1 MEKLK
6 TDILVIGAGPA
17 GGSAA
22 LAARRHAVSVLIVER
37 KKNVGRPVQCAEF
50 IPAMMLGELTL
61 GAQGNDK
68 SFIVQKI
75 KGMKTFIKGKLEK
88 ETKAP
93 GFIINRDV
101 FDQKIVKEAK
111 KNGARLLTS
120 TKAVS
125 MTPDKTIILKQE
137 DNVSLEVDARVI
149 IAADGPNS
157 RVGQWLNIPPV
168 KQLPG
173 VQMAFALKE
182 KSEFT
187 QIYLEPEIHAGY
199 SWLFPK
205 GDIANVG
212 LGFKKTSQNMQT
224 AVALL
229 KQFVSQFKKRGIIM
243 GEPLSH
249 RAGWIPAESRKKAVY
264 GNILF
269 AGDAAGH
276 THPITGA
283 GIFTAVACGK
293 MAGERAACAVL
304 KNDLSILLKYDEQW
318 QEMFGRTLNHAV
330 QKRLKME
337 AEWENFDKIIRSC
350 WIAFREY
357 YV

>member
-1 MEKLK
+1 M
-6 TDILVIGAGPA
+6 
-17 GGSAA
+17 
-22 LAARRHAVSVLIVER
+22 
-37 KKNVGRPVQCAEF
+37 GRPVQCAEF

-68 SFIVQKI
+68 SFIVQQI

-168 KQLPG
+168 KRLPG

-182 KSEFT
+182 NRNLHKFILNLKSM
-187 QIYLEPEIHAGY
+187 L
-199 SWLFPK
+199 
-205 GDIANVG
+205 DIAGFFLKEISLMWDLG
-212 LGFKKTSQNMQT
+212 LQKTYYKIC
-224 AVALL
+224 
-229 KQFVSQFKKRGIIM
+229 KQQ
-243 GEPLSH
+243 
-249 RAGWIPAESRKKAVY
+249 
-264 GNILF
+264 
-269 AGDAAGH
+269 
-276 THPITGA
+276 
-283 GIFTAVACGK
+283 
-293 MAGERAACAVL
+293 
-304 KNDLSILLKYDEQW
+304 
-318 QEMFGRTLNHAV
+318 
-330 QKRLKME
+330 
-337 AEWENFDKIIRSC
+337 
-350 WIAFREY
+350 
-357 YV
+357 